1 MRRKGNRDSVRNY
14 RKIIMLAAAA
24 CVAGVIGAFGVL
36 GSTGFFADD
45 RAVAAYGA
53 EEEVFVPS
61 EIPAPEF
68 SVLPGFYESRFD
80 LELTVPEGTE
90 VYYTLDGS
98 EPVQGG
104 QNTLLYIEPI
114 PMESCGETKGNGLPS
129 ATVVRAVAV
138 TADGQYSDVQTGS
151 YFVARKMTEWYE
163 VPVISLV
170 ADPEHLYGE
179 ETGIITN
186 YEEKGREWERPAHFE
201 YFLPEGTRELSMNVG
216 IRINGAYSRRFEM
229 KSFRVYARSEYD
241 TQKNFQY
248 DFFSGGLIP
257 ATEKNG
263 EQKNI
268 EKFKRLVL
276 RGGGN
281 ESDAWEVTFFRDIL
295 TQSLMVGTSLDLQAY
310 QPAVAFLNGEF
321 YGILNIRERM
331 DDRYLAAHYNCSET
345 DVAIY
350 GFKYNKDAD
359 GKVILPPAGEDVF
372 RVQMEEGPEEEAAFF
387 KEAYD
392 FVTLNDMSDPAMYA
406 KAQEYFDIENFM
418 DYLCLEMYCGNTDWP
433 HNNCEAW
440 RYIGEPSAEYGLDGK
455 IRWLVFDTDFSFGL
469 YGHSVDEQVIAS
481 MVADQRREQPYR
493 DVLTCLFRSFL
504 KNEGFKTQF
513 KTRFLELLDTNFR
526 ASSVVDKAEALA
538 EIYRPLVAE
547 KYLKYGER
555 HPIDYNMTVV
565 RDYAATRTGRV
576 KGWLEWVLDEELHD
590 NAVSSP
596 LLKMHQIV
604 IVAIAA
610 VIAVVFVIFFIIR
623 KKKEKI
629 IKKAE
634 PKEKEFRLSD
644 RG

>member
-1 MRRKGNRDSVRNY
+1 MGRNKKLSTKSGCHWLAKLAVSV
-14 RKIIMLAAAA
+14 IVSGMIT
-24 CVAGVIGAFGVL
+24 AFGAIAPIP
-36 GSTGFFADD
+36 GSYGLENAGI
-45 RAVAAYGA
+45 VAAHA
-53 EEEVFVPS
+53 AQEDVFVPS

-80 LELTVPEGTE
+80 LDLTVPEGTD

-98 EPVQGG
+98 EPVLGG
-104 QNTLLYIEPI
+104 QNTLSYIEPI
-114 PMESCGETKGNGLPS
+114 PVESCGQVKGNGLPS

-151 YFVARKMTEWYE
+151 YFVARKMKEWYE
-163 VPVISLV
+163 VPVISIV
-170 ADPEHLYGE
+170 TNPEHFYGE
-179 ETGIITN
+179 ETGIYTN

-201 YFLPEGTRELSMNVG
+201 YFLPDGTREISMNVG
-216 IRINGAYSRRFEM
+216 VRLNGAYSRRFEM
-229 KSFRVYARSEYD
+229 KSLRIYARSEYD
-241 TQKNFQY
+241 TQKNFKY

-263 EQKNI
+263 EQRNI

-310 QPAVAFLNGEF
+310 QPAVVFLNGEF

-350 GFKYNKDAD
+350 GFKYDKDDD
-359 GKVILPPAGEDVF
+359 GKVILPQAGEDVF
-372 RVQMEEGPEEEAAFF
+372 RVEMEEGPEEEAAFF
-387 KEAYD
+387 EEAYD

-406 KAQEYFDIENFM
+406 KALEYFDIENFI
-418 DYLCLEMYCGNTDWP
+418 DYLCVEMYCGNTDWP

-440 RYIGEPSAEYGLDGK
+440 RYTGEPLEEYGLDGK
-455 IRWLVFDTDFSFGL
+455 IRWLLFDTDFGFGL
-469 YGHSVDEQVIAS
+469 YGHPVEEQVIAS
-481 MVADQRREQPYR
+481 MVADQRGEQPYR

-513 KTRFLELLDTNFR
+513 KARFIELLNTNFR
-526 ASSVVDKAEALA
+526 ATNVLDKVDALT
-538 EIYRPLVAE
+538 EIYKPLVAE

-565 RDYAATRTGRV
+565 RDYAATRTRFLINC
-576 KGWLEWVLDEELHD
+576 LEWVLDEELHD

-596 LLKMHQIV
+596 LLKTHQIV
-604 IVAIAA
+604 VLAIVA
-610 VIAVVFVIFFIIR
+610 VLVVVFAIYFINR
-623 KKKEKI
+623 KKERKNY
-629 IKKAE
+629 
-634 PKEKEFRLSD
+634 
-644 RG
+644 

>member
-1 MRRKGNRDSVRNY
+1 MGRNE
-14 RKIIMLAAAA
+14 RLSSKSGFCGLVKLMARLLVLGMIT
-24 CVAGVIGAFGVL
+24 AFG
-36 GSTGFFADD
+36 
-45 RAVAAYGA
+45 AVAPTLGLRGSEVGGAVTVYAA

-68 SVLPGFYESRFD
+68 SVLPGFYDSSF
-80 LELTVPEGTE
+80 ELKFTIPEGTE

-114 PMESCGETKGNGLPS
+114 SVESCGGAKGNSLPS

-170 ADPEHLYGE
+170 TDPANLYGE
-179 ETGIITN
+179 ETGIIAN
-186 YEEKGREWERPAHFE
+186 PEEKGREWERPAHFE

-216 IRINGAYSRRFEM
+216 VRVNGAYSRRFEM
-229 KSFRVYARSEYD
+229 KSLRVYARAEYD
-241 TQKNFQY
+241 TQKNFEY

-257 ATEKNG
+257 AVEKNG

-295 TQSLMVGTSLDLQAY
+295 TQSLMVGTSLDVQAY
-310 QPAVAFLNGEF
+310 QPAVVFLNGEF

-331 DDRYLAAHYNCSET
+331 DDRYLAAHYNCSEE

-350 GFKYNKDAD
+350 GFKYNKDSD
-359 GKVILPPAGEDVF
+359 GNVILPPAGEDVF
-372 RVQMEEGPEEEAAFF
+372 EVVMEEGPEEEATFF
-387 KEAYD
+387 EEAYD

-406 KAQEYFDIENFM
+406 KALEYFDIENFI
-418 DYLCLEMYCGNTDWP
+418 DYLCVEMYCGNTDWP

-440 RYIGEPSAEYGLDGK
+440 RYTGEPSEEYGLDGK
-455 IRWLVFDTDFSFGL
+455 IRWLLFDTDFAFGL
-469 YGHSVDEQVIAS
+469 YGHPVEEQVIAS

-493 DVLTCLFRSFL
+493 DVLTCLFRAFL
-504 KNEGFKTQF
+504 KNESFKKQF
-513 KTRFLELLDTNFR
+513 QARFLELLNTNFR
-526 ASSVVDKAEALA
+526 ATAVLEKVDALT
-538 EIYRPLVAE
+538 EIYKPLVAE

-565 RDYAATRTGRV
+565 RDYAATRTRV
-576 KGWLEWVLDEELHD
+576 LINCLEWVLDEELHD
-590 NAVSSP
+590 NAVSS
-596 LLKMHQIV
+596 LKLKPDQIV
-604 IVAIAA
+604 ILVITAIVLGGFA
-610 VIAVVFVIFFIIR
+610 VFYISR
-623 KKKEKI
+623 KKERKNY
-629 IKKAE
+629 
-634 PKEKEFRLSD
+634 
-644 RG
+644 